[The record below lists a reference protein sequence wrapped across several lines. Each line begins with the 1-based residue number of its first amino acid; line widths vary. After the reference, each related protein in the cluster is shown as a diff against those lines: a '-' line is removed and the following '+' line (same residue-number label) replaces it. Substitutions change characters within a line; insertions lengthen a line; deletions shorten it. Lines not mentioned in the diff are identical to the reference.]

1 VYDQHRV
8 DLARVVAPPYD
19 VITPEDRVRYYAQDL
34 HNVVRLIAG
43 VVHDSDNPADNKYT
57 RAAVFFQQW
66 LREGVLRSEPG
77 PGFYVYRQSFPD
89 PASGQPRARTGM
101 LAVVQLEALGKTV
114 LAHERTHLRPR
125 VDQQSLTQAVDANL
139 SPVFALYQ
147 NPGPALGE
155 LLNRVTSAPAWF
167 SIEAE
172 GEGHAVWRVP
182 DPGDF
187 RILGAALA
195 ESRLFIAD
203 GHHRYETAWK
213 YQNRQQA
220 AHPEASPRAAFNY
233 VLMLLADADDPS
245 LRILPTHRLVHG
257 VPGLDGPSL
266 LARLRKRFT
275 LTPASSAAATLEA
288 PPGGTA
294 AHQVGVVLP
303 GPALFRL
310 QIPRKGAG
318 RPLDILD
325 VVALHRDVIG
335 PEIGLREGQLEDE
348 RHITYTRDAGFAV
361 EQVRSGRAQAA
372 FLLRP
377 PQVADV
383 LAVADSGAVMPQK
396 STYFYP
402 KPASGIVFNP
412 LAPGIEIPEV

>member
-19 VITPEDRVRYYAQDL
+19 VITPEDRARYYAQDP

-43 VVHDSDNPADNKYT
+43 VVHDTDHPADNKYT
-57 RAAVFFQQW
+57 RAAAFFQQW
-66 LREGVLRSEPG
+66 LREGILRWEAG
-77 PGFYVYRQSFPD
+77 PCFYVYRQSFSD
-89 PASGQPRARTGM
+89 PGSGEPRARTGM
-101 LAVVQLEALGKTV
+101 LAVVRLEPLGQTV

-125 VDQQSLTQAVDANL
+125 ADQQSLTQAVEANL

-147 NPGPALGE
+147 HPGPALRE
-155 LLNRVTSAPAWF
+155 LLDRVAREPPWF
-167 SIEAE
+167 SIEVE
-172 GEGHAVWRVP
+172 REGHTVWRVA
-182 DPGDF
+182 DRDDL
-187 RILGAALA
+187 RRLAAALA
-195 ESRLFIAD
+195 DSRLFIAD

-213 YQNRQQA
+213 YRNRQLA
-220 AHPEASPRAAFNY
+220 AHPEASRRAAFNY
-233 VLMLLADADDPS
+233 VLMLLADADDPN
-245 LRILPTHRLVHG
+245 LRILPTHRLVHD
-257 VPGLDGPSL
+257 VPGLAGAAL
-266 LARLRKRFT
+266 LARLRNRFT

-288 PPGGTA
+288 LHERNA

-303 GPALFRL
+303 GPAFFVL
-310 QIPRKGAG
+310 QIPRMSTG
-318 RPLDILD
+318 RPLDGLD

-335 PEIGLREGQLEDE
+335 PEVGLREGQLEDE
-348 RHITYTRDAGFAV
+348 RHFAYTRDAAVAV

-372 FLLRP
+372 FLLQP

-383 LAVADSGAVMPQK
+383 LAVAASGAVMPQK

-412 LAPGIEIPEV
+412 LSPGIEVPDV

>member
-19 VITPEDRVRYYAQDL
+19 VITPEDRVRYYAQDP

-43 VVHDSDNPADNKYT
+43 VVQDTDHPADNKYT
-57 RAAVFFQQW
+57 RAAAFFAQW
-66 LREGVLRSEPG
+66 LQEGILRWEAG
-77 PGFYVYRQSFPD
+77 PGFYVYRQTFAD
-89 PASGQPRARTGM
+89 PKSGQPRSRTGI
-101 LAVVQLEALGKTV
+101 LAVVQLEALGETV

-139 SPVFALYQ
+139 SPVFGLYQ
-147 NPGPALGE
+147 RPGPALAE
-155 LLNRVTSAPAWF
+155 LLDRVAREQPWF

-172 GEGHAVWRVP
+172 GEGHTLWRVA
-182 DPGDF
+182 DHADF
-187 RILGAALA
+187 RILADAVAG
-195 ESRLFIAD
+195 SRLFIAD

-213 YQNRQQA
+213 YRNRQRA
-220 AHPEASPRAAFNY
+220 AHRKASPRAAFNY

-257 VPGLDGPSL
+257 VPGLDPASL
-266 LARLRKRFT
+266 LARLQKRFT
-275 LTPASSAAATLEA
+275 LTPVSSAEAILEV
-288 PPGGTA
+288 PGGA
-294 AHQVGVVLP
+294 KGAHQVGVVLP
-303 GPALFRL
+303 GPACFSLR
-310 QIPRKGAG
+310 IPRVATD
-318 RPLDILD
+318 RPLDGLD

-348 RHITYTRDAGFAV
+348 RHIAYTRDAGFAV
-361 EQVRSGRAQAA
+361 DQVRSGRAQAA
-372 FLLRP
+372 FLLQP

-383 LAVADSGAVMPQK
+383 LAVAASGAVMPQK

>member
-19 VITPEDRVRYYAQDL
+19 VITPEDRVRYYAQDP

-43 VVHDSDNPADNKYT
+43 VVQDSDHPADNKYT
-57 RAAVFFQQW
+57 RAAAFFQQW
-66 LREGVLRSEPG
+66 LREGILRSEPG

-89 PASGQPRARTGM
+89 PESGRPRARTGM
-101 LAVVQLEALGKTV
+101 LAVVHLEALGKTV

-147 NPGPALGE
+147 NPGPALPE
-155 LLNRVTSAPAWF
+155 LLDRAASGRAWF

-172 GEGHAVWRVP
+172 GEGHTVWRVA
-182 DPGDF
+182 DPRDF
-187 RILGAALA
+187 RIMAAALA
-195 ESRLFIAD
+195 DSRLFIAD

-213 YQNRQQA
+213 YQNGQLA

-233 VLMLLADADDPS
+233 VLMLLADSDDPS
-245 LRILPTHRLVHG
+245 LRILPTHRLIHA
-257 VPGLDGPSL
+257 VPDLDGPSL
-266 LARLRKRFT
+266 LARLRKQFT

-288 PPGGTA
+288 PA
-294 AHQVGVVLP
+294 AGRGAHRVGVVLP
-303 GPALFRL
+303 GPAFFLL
-310 QIPRKGAG
+310 QIPRLATD
-318 RPLDILD
+318 RPLDSLD

-372 FLLRP
+372 FLLQP

-383 LAVADSGAVMPQK
+383 LAVAASGAVMPQK

>member
-1 VYDQHRV
+1 MYDQHRV

-19 VITPEDRVRYYAQDL
+19 VITPEDRVRYYAQDP

-43 VVHDSDNPADNKYT
+43 VVHDSDHAADNKYT
-57 RAAVFFQQW
+57 RAAAFFQQW
-66 LREGVLRSEPG
+66 LGEGILRSEPG
-77 PGFYVYRQSFPD
+77 PGFYVYRQTFPD
-89 PASGQPRARTGM
+89 PASGQPRARTGI
-101 LAVVQLEALGKTV
+101 LAVVHLEALGGTV

-147 NPGPALGE
+147 DPGSALPE
-155 LLNRVTSAPAWF
+155 LLDRVASGPAWF
-167 SIEAE
+167 SIEAQ
-172 GEGHAVWRVP
+172 GEGHTVWRVAE
-182 DPGDF
+182 PGDF
-187 RILGAALA
+187 KILAAALA
-195 ESRLFIAD
+195 GSRLFIAD

-213 YQNRQQA
+213 YENRQLA
-220 AHPEASPRAAFNY
+220 SHPEASPRAAFNY

-245 LRILPTHRLVHG
+245 LRILPTHRLVHA

-266 LARLRKRFT
+266 VARLRKRFT
-275 LTPASSAAATLEA
+275 LTPASSAATPKA
-288 PPGGTA
+288 PPAGNA

-303 GPALFRL
+303 GPAFFLL
-310 QIPRKGAG
+310 QIPRMATGH
-318 RPLDILD
+318 PLDGLD

-335 PEIGLREGQLEDE
+335 LEIGLREGQLEDE

-372 FLLRP
+372 FLLHAP
-377 PQVADV
+377 EVADV
-383 LAVADSGAVMPQK
+383 LAVATSGAVMPQK